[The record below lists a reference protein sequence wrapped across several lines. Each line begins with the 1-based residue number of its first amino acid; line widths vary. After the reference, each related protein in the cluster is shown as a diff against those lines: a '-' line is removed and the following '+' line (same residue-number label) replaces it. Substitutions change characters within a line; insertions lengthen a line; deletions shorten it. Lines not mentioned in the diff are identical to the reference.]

1 MGVVWGKISFYVMVL
16 FTFYSELLERS
27 EQLSMNL
34 AQANEAVLAV
44 ASERDGL
51 QSVVQKQ
58 RAEEER
64 LQCQLRERD
73 KKSTELEQV
82 YDAQI
87 R

>member
-1 MGVVWGKISFYVMVL
+1 MGVVWGKIGFYVMVL

-27 EQLSMNL
+27 AQLSMNL
-34 AQANEAVLAV
+34 AQANEAALAA

-58 RAEEER
+58 KAEEER

-73 KKSTELEQV
+73 KKSTELEQM
-82 YDAQI
+82 YNAEI